1 MVQILDKAL
10 ATVETLNKTLDEVKV
25 TLNTLQNIAEKVQE
39 IALTVV
45 TLQQRA
51 EEEAKKKFTEE
62 GS

>member
-10 ATVETLNKTLDEVKV
+10 ATVETLNKTLGEVTN
-25 TLNTLQNIAEKVQE
+25 TLNTLQGMVEQVSGIAAT
-39 IALTVV
+39 IIM
-45 TLQQRA
+45 LQRKA